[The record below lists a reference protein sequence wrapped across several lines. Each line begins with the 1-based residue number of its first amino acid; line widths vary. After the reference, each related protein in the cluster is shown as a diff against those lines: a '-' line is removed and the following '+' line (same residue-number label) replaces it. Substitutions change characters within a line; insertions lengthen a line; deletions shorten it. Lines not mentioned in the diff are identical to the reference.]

1 MEKETVLFICS
12 FNSVRSRIAEG
23 LLQARCGNRYSVL
36 SAGIAPAPL
45 NPFAAAVMCE
55 LGIDI
60 NQRNPVSVSSLR
72 DMQYDYIITLCDH
85 VPRTNLPLPQGKKTF
100 HHGFISPCE
109 IRENREEILSDFRK
123 LRDGIDAYLTNI
135 FPDCP
140 PLKKTPGSS
149 DPAYRQAVPVQFRQ
163 MSRRAC
169 DRA

>member
-12 FNSVRSRIAEG
+12 FNSVRSRMAEG
-23 LLQARCGNRYSVL
+23 LLQVRCGNRYTVL

-45 NPFAAAVMCE
+45 NPFAAAVMRE

-60 NQRNPVSVSSLR
+60 NHRHPVSVTSLR
-72 DMQYDYIITLCDH
+72 DLQYDYIITLCDH
-85 VPRTNLPLPQGKKTF
+85 VPKANLPLPQGKKTF

-123 LRDGIDAYLTNI
+123 LRDRIDTYLSEI

-140 PLKKTPGSS
+140 PLDKMPGNGN
-149 DPAYRQAVPVQFRQ
+149 PASRQVVPSQFRS
-163 MSRRAC
+163 MSRSAC